1 MVTPPW
7 CPGRSTAHSRPV
19 EIGRLRHDEISQNTT
34 PVRLPGVTLPTICSA
49 SAHHDAATP
58 TRTVG
63 TVHTSTTID
72 SPVGPLTLVNSD
84 GVLCGLHIQPHA
96 RRPDRATFGD
106 AISSGVEREQFLLT
120 LVEDPSRTVQHPLF
134 ES

>member
-1 MVTPPW
+1 MET
-7 CPGRSTAHSRPV
+7 
-19 EIGRLRHDEISQNTT
+19 GRLRHDEISQNTT

-63 TVHTSTTID
+63 TVHTYTTID

-84 GVLCGLHIQPHA
+84 GVLCRLRMQPHA
-96 RRPDRATFGD
+96 HRPDRATFGD
-106 AISSGVEREQFLLT
+106 AISSGFERKRFLLT
-120 LVEDPSRTVQHPLF
+120 LEDPSRTVQHPLF